1 MFKNLL
7 VIFLLLFN
15 FSVYGEDNLL
25 TLKQQLDRLQRE
37 VNDLSK
43 LTFQRDNYNNNK
55 NNNSSTENSVNVT
68 AFDLR
73 IYDIEK
79 DIKTL
84 NSNFEDLVFQ
94 VDEIKSSFEELSI
107 GFEEL
112 SIRIDTALI
121 NKVENTKT
129 PEISSAKINNE
140 EDTENNEEDTKNTL
154 GTLKINSEDLSEDNE
169 EEANNNLGSDTQ
181 NLKPEDQF
189 QLAFDLLRSQKFDQA
204 KKALKKFIADN
215 TDNELA
221 GSAHYWLG
229 EIHLLKKDY
238 REAALVF
245 AEGYQKYPSSIK
257 APENLYKLAE
267 ALSKI
272 DKKNEACNTFEK
284 FLKEYIDHKLV
295 VKINSKISELECK

>member
-25 TLKQQLDRLQRE
+25 TLKQQLDRLQRD

-43 LTFQRDNYNNNK
+43 LTFQRDNNNS
-55 NNNSSTENSVNVT
+55 NNSSTENSANIT

-140 EDTENNEEDTKNTL
+140 EDTENTL
-154 GTLKINSEDLSEDNE
+154 GTLKINSEDLSEDNTE
-169 EEANNNLGSDTQ
+169 EVNNNLGSDTQ
-181 NLKPEDQF
+181 NLKPEEQF

>member
-43 LTFQRDNYNNNK
+43 LTFQRDNNDNNK
-55 NNNSSTENSVNVT
+55 SNSSSTENSVNIT

-94 VDEIKSSFEELSI
+94 VDEIQNSFEELSI

-129 PEISSAKINNE
+129 PEISSAKINNK
-140 EDTENNEEDTKNTL
+140 EDTENTL
-154 GTLKINSEDLSEDNE
+154 GTLKINSEDLSEDNAE
-169 EEANNNLGSDTQ
+169 EENNNLGSDTQ
-181 NLKPEDQF
+181 NLKPEEQF
-189 QLAFDLLRSQKFDQA
+189 QLAFDLLRSQKFEQA

-295 VKINSKISELECK
+295 VKINRKISELECK

>member
-1 MFKNLL
+1 MFKN
-7 VIFLLLFN
+7 VFIIFLFLLN
-15 FSVYGEDNLL
+15 FSALGEENLL

-43 LTFQRDNYNNNK
+43 LTFQRDDNNS
-55 NNNSSTENSVNVT
+55 NNSSSENSMNVT
-68 AFDLR
+68 AFDMR
-73 IYDIEK
+73 IYDLEK

-84 NSNFEDLVFQ
+84 HSNFEDLVFQ
-94 VDEIKSSFEELSI
+94 FDEIKSLFDELSI
-107 GFEEL
+107 K
-112 SIRIDTALI
+112 IDTALI
-121 NKVENTKT
+121 NKVENIKT
-129 PEISSAKINNE
+129 SEIPTAKMDNENE
-140 EDTENNEEDTKNTL
+140 ENKKNTL
-154 GTLKINSEDLSEDNE
+154 GTLKINSEDLSEDNLE
-169 EEANNNLGSDTQ
+169 EVNNSLDSEIQ
-181 NLKPEDQF
+181 NLKPDEQF

-204 KKALKKFIADN
+204 KIALKKFIVNNPDN
-215 TDNELA
+215 KLS

>member
-37 VNDLSK
+37 VNDLSQ
-43 LTFQRDNYNNNK
+43 LTFQRDNNDNNNS
-55 NNNSSTENSVNVT
+55 NSSSTENSVNVT

-107 GFEEL
+107 
-112 SIRIDTALI
+112 RIDTALI

-129 PEISSAKINNE
+129 PEISSAKINNK
-140 EDTENNEEDTKNTL
+140 EDTENTL
-154 GTLKINSEDLSEDNE
+154 GTLKINSEDLSEGNA
-169 EEANNNLGSDTQ
+169 EEANNNLGTDTL
-181 NLKPEDQF
+181 NLKPEEQF

-215 TDNELA
+215 TDNKLA

-272 DKKNEACNTFEK
+272 DKKNEACNTLEK

-295 VKINSKISELECK
+295 VKINSKISELECV

>member
-1 MFKNLL
+1 MFKN
-7 VIFLLLFN
+7 VFIIFLFLLN
-15 FSVYGEDNLL
+15 FSAFGEENLL

-43 LTFQRDNYNNNK
+43 LTFQRDDNNTNN
-55 NNNSSTENSVNVT
+55 NNNSSAENSMNVAAENSMNVA
-68 AFDLR
+68 AFDMR
-73 IYDIEK
+73 IYDLEK

-84 NSNFEDLVFQ
+84 HSNFEDLVFQ
-94 VDEIKSSFEELSI
+94 FDEIKNLFDELNI
-107 GFEEL
+107 K
-112 SIRIDTALI
+112 INTALI
-121 NKVENTKT
+121 NKVENIKT
-129 PEISSAKINNE
+129 PEISSAKIENENE
-140 EDTENNEEDTKNTL
+140 ENQKKEENTL
-154 GTLKINSEDLSEDNE
+154 GVLKINSKDLSEDNL
-169 EEANNNLGSDTQ
+169 EEANNSLDSEIQ
-181 NLKPEDQF
+181 NLKPDEQF

-204 KKALKKFIADN
+204 KKALEEFIVNNPDN
-215 TDNELA
+215 KLS

-272 DKKNEACNTFEK
+272 DKKNEACNTFRK
-284 FLKEYIDHKLV
+284 FLKEYSNHKLV
-295 VKINSKISELECK
+295 VKINSKLSELKCE